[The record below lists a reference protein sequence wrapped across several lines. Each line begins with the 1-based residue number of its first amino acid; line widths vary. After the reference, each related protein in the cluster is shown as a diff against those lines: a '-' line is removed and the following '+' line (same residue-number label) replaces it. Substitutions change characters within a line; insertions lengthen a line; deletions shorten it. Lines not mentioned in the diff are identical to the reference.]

1 MSDDEEMS
9 LPVPSFIKSRVT
21 NWRINSWIK
30 NGYSDDYKFKID
42 GWLKEKCYYNESL
55 GPSWLNRITAAQ
67 VKTADGRSTYVGY
80 VIALNEKT
88 KNVDVEEWPKL
99 LGGGSPTEMLCKA
112 IILMLLR
119 RDELEIKFML
129 DIPSLHRTP

>member
-30 NGYSDDYKFKID
+30 NRYSDDYKFKID
-42 GWLKEKCYYNESL
+42 GWLKESATTTKAWDHL
-55 GPSWLNRITAAQ
+55 GLTGLTAAQ
-67 VKTADGRSTYVGY
+67 VKTADGRSTYVRY

-99 LGGGSPTEMLCKA
+99 LGGGSPTEMLCKEN
-112 IILMLLR
+112 ILKLLGR
-119 RDELEIKFML
+119 NELEIRFML